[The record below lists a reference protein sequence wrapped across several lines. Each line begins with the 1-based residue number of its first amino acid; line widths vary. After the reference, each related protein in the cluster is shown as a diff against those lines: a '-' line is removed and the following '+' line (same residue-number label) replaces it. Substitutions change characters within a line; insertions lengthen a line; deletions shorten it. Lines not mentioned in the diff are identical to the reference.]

1 MAYSLRSHRASI
13 AAGVLTFALVAPAV
27 TVVDSPFVAVAQ
39 AQEAGVFNDRYDT
52 ENFWGKP
59 EAKVTGLS
67 LDPGTTVAATT
78 NTIFNWRF
86 RNDNGALVLIRPQ
99 SATAFKTGSQD
110 IRVRVT
116 PAGGAAYTTTLKV
129 NVVDVDEDKEA
140 AQQALQEQVDG
151 WKSQRF
157 PVDFK
162 DSKVKNVDGAAV
174 PATAAVSKRGIGKAG
189 WSVANN
195 NGTISVTAPSNYTG
209 ASNEDIPITI
219 TDKGAT
225 VETTLQL
232 AATGPEKPAST
243 PGAGLGGFLG
253 NVVGGLLGG
262 GGGNGGLFSDLVHVE
277 VHPSA
282 VVATGNGV
290 IQSGAVSD
298 NGKVNVEPSAV
309 VISDN
314 GKVNV
319 EPSAVVISDNAKV
332 ELEPGAISE
341 NGKINVEPSAVV
353 ISDNAK
359 VEPSA
364 VVVSENLK
372 DNGVIHPGGISE
384 NLKDNGVLH
393 PGAISENLK
402 ENGKVEPGAF
412 TGNGVLQPGA
422 ISGNGVLQPGA
433 ISGNGVAQPGAVQ
446 VKDNANVHP
455 DAVGV
460 DVNARMEEG
469 AVQVTD
475 NGIVQAGAVAP
486 NLGSS
491 SGRTGG
497 AALEGGLDDPRCI
510 ASLVGISLPVAALVP
525 LALAQGLSLPGL
537 EALSAI
543 AAGAFNDA
551 ARQFG
556 IDPALLTA
564 VGGGLVGAAL
574 AALVGVAVA
583 TCPPRAVAIETDD
596 TPTDANSTAGTSNGV
611 ATVVAEATEP
621 VTV

>member
-1 MAYSLRSHRASI
+1 MA
-13 AAGVLTFALVAPAV
+13 
-27 TVVDSPFVAVAQ
+27 
-39 AQEAGVFNDRYDT
+39 
-52 ENFWGKP
+52 
-59 EAKVTGLS
+59 
-67 LDPGTTVAATT
+67 
-78 NTIFNWRF
+78 
-86 RNDNGALVLIRPQ
+86 
-99 SATAFKTGSQD
+99 
-110 IRVRVT
+110 
-116 PAGGAAYTTTLKV
+116 
-129 NVVDVDEDKEA
+129 
-140 AQQALQEQVDG
+140 
-151 WKSQRF
+151 
-157 PVDFK
+157 
-162 DSKVKNVDGAAV
+162 
-174 PATAAVSKRGIGKAG
+174 KRGIGQAG
-189 WSVANN
+189 WSVTNN
-195 NGTISVTAPSNYTG
+195 NGKLSVTAPGNITG
-209 ASNEDIPITI
+209 TANQDIPITI
-219 TDKGAT
+219 TDNGAK
-225 VETTLQL
+225 VNATLKLQ
-232 AATGPEKPAST
+232 ATGPEKPAST

-262 GGGNGGLFSDLVHVE
+262 GGNGGLFSDLVHVE

-290 IQSGAVSD
+290 IESGAVS
-298 NGKVNVEPSAV
+298 E
-309 VISDN
+309 N

-332 ELEPGAISE
+332 ES
-341 NGKINVEPSAVV
+341 
-353 ISDNAK
+353 
-359 VEPSA
+359 SA
-364 VVVSENLK
+364 VVVTDNLK
-372 DNGVIHPGGISE
+372 DNAKIEP
-384 NLKDNGVLH
+384 N
-393 PGAISENLK
+393 AI
-402 ENGKVEPGAF
+402 
-412 TGNGVLQPGA
+412 TGNGVVEDGA
-422 ISGNGVLQPGA
+422 IQVTDNGIIEPG
-433 ISGNGVAQPGAVQ
+433 
-446 VKDNANVHP
+446 
-455 DAVGV
+455 AVGV

-469 AVQVTD
+469 AIRDNAVIKPGAITD

-551 ARQFG
+551 ARLFG

-583 TCPPRAVAIETDD
+583 TCPPRATVESVD
-596 TPTDANSTAGTSNGV
+596 TPAGANSTAGTSNGV